1 MTSKESV
8 ERRGGVVWRWWW
20 WLLLL
25 WLLWVRWISPDV
37 DLSDDVWLV
46 KDVRVEA
53 ALFVVAL
60 DENEGGVEVEV
71 EEVDVEVEE
80 VERGGRYLRIGVPG
94 PAGPRL

>member
-1 MTSKESV
+1 ML
-8 ERRGGVVWRWWW
+8 
-20 WLLLL
+20 WL
-25 WLLWVRWISPDV
+25 LLWVRWISPDV

-60 DENEGGVEVEV
+60 DENEGGVEVE
-71 EEVDVEVEE
+71 EVDVEVEVEE

>member
-20 WLLLL
+20 LL
-25 WLLWVRWISPDV
+25 LLWVRWISPDV

-71 EEVDVEVEE
+71 VEVVDVEVEE

-94 PAGPRL
+94 PAGPLL